1 MDIQQ
6 AVFFYFLKNQAI
18 TQKSHICEE
27 GGAHFRI
34 SVWHLLMNLKKN
46 YQKNCWS
53 GPIKNIK
60 KNKEKHMKM
69 SLFYTCVPK
78 ILMIWYTVLEIVW
91 QTEIGNYG
99 SCFALYHSHSPP
111 FFKNLKDQNF
121 EKMKKIAG
129 DIIILHMCIKYHNH
143 WVTVWYGKSETGRIF
158 CHFVPL
164 FALLPS

>member
-1 MDIQQ
+1 
-6 AVFFYFLKNQAI
+6 
-18 TQKSHICEE
+18 
-27 GGAHFRI
+27 
-34 SVWHLLMNLKKN
+34 MNLKNN

-60 KNKEKHMKM
+60 RSKEKHLKI

-78 ILMIWYTVLEIVW
+78 ILMIWYTVLEIECDRLKLGIMGHFLLF
-91 QTEIGNYG
+91 TTP
-99 SCFALYHSHSPP
+99 CSPP

-143 WVTVWYGKSETGRIF
+143 WVMVWYGKSEAGRIF